1 MEIKER
7 IIAKAGDLFFQYGI
21 KSVSMDEMAFS
32 LGISKRTIYE
42 NFKDKEE
49 ILLSLLMDLRD
60 KRRHVFDS
68 LISNT
73 PNVVEIFIKIIEI
86 QQSAPICNAKFFED
100 IQKYYPHANEFIEN
114 DVDKNKESLV
124 KFLQNG
130 IRQGYIREDLN
141 VEVTAFLVEQSSS
154 IYIRATSL
162 EKPPFTFA
170 ELFYTMMI
178 NFVRGIL
185 TEKGIKIIDDYLAQ
199 QKEKNR
205 LKNDE

>member
-21 KSVSMDEMAFS
+21 KDELASS

-49 ILLSLLMDLRD
+49 ILSSLLVSLRD
-60 KRRHVFDS
+60 ERRKVFDS
-68 LISNT
+68 LISDKN
-73 PNVVEIFIKIIEI
+73 NVVEIFIKIIEI
-86 QQSAPICNAKFFED
+86 QQSSPICNVKFFED
-100 IQKYYPHANEFIEN
+100 IQKYYPRANRNIEA
-114 DVDKNKESLV
+114 DKEKNKEFLV
-124 KFLQNG
+124 KFLQKG
-130 IRQGYIREDLN
+130 IEQGYIREDLN
-141 VEVTAFLVEQSSS
+141 VEVTAFLVEQSTY

-162 EKPPFTFA
+162 EKPLFTFS

-185 TEKGIKIIDDYLAQ
+185 TEKGIKIIDAYLEQ
-199 QKEKNR
+199 QKAKN
-205 LKNDE
+205 